1 MQSRPIT
8 VGLFTH
14 KKINA
19 SPKKRC
25 TYWYLGPWN
34 NFQQKIAALTIV
46 WSIWKQALEKKG
58 DPCFWSY
65 CPHTHKIIIMQ
76 KKKKKSFIFL
86 LLSSLWGWWWSANQ
100 ELQLGLLTPL
110 STLDSI
116 PSDAGQILSI
126 LPPSPHQPLL
136 QPPQLPSAGK
146 ARVTEDGGTE
156 DAWRQLGRDKL
167 WMPGGP
173 AWRHVKLQPK
183 TPWLNPVTCWAELLR
198 A

>member
-1 MQSRPIT
+1 MHLLVSGSLKQLSAENCSFDYSLEYLEASTRKERWS
-8 VGLFTH
+8 VFLELLSTH
-14 KKINA
+14 TQNNNNA
-19 SPKKRC
+19 
-25 TYWYLGPWN
+25 
-34 NFQQKIAALTIV
+34 
-46 WSIWKQALEKKG
+46 
-58 DPCFWSY
+58 
-65 CPHTHKIIIMQ
+65 
-76 KKKKKSFIFL
+76 KKKKSFIFI

-116 PSDAGQILSI
+116 PSDPGQILSI

>member
-76 KKKKKSFIFL
+76 KKKKSFIFL
-86 LLSSLWGWWWSANQ
+86 LLSSFLVRMLVKCQPRVTAWS
-100 ELQLGLLTPL
+100 
-110 STLDSI
+110 LDSSVHTRLHPFRSWPNFEHS
-116 PSDAGQILSI
+116 PSQ
-126 LPPSPHQPLL
+126 PSPALV
-136 QPPQLPSAGK
+136 A
-146 ARVTEDGGTE
+146 T
-156 DAWRQLGRDKL
+156 
-167 WMPGGP
+167 
-173 AWRHVKLQPK
+173 
-183 TPWLNPVTCWAELLR
+183 TPTTLSR
-198 A
+198 